1 MNGPKE
7 LAREGRSA
15 ATTTTPRIEVV
26 PAEARGIQGH
36 RAGLISRT
44 VANVVDLL
52 LVFVVVAAT
61 YIGWAGVKLLWQGQ
75 RSHAARAGV
84 RPRVRVLHAR
94 AHRVFHGVVGDIRPH
109 VRRPVD
115 GAGREPRGRTLGLG
129 LAAIRAVLCVA
140 FPVGLLWVGISRE
153 HRSVQDLILRTSVIH
168 DWLTYHTEPPADDDS
183 DDPLSSRVDVQPPVA
198 DEPHDGHAEPLSR
211 LDGE

>member
-1 MNGPKE
+1 MKVDP
-7 LAREGRSA
+7 A

-61 YIGWAGVKLLWQGQ
+61 YIGWAGIKLLWQG
-75 RSHAARAGV
+75 RRFTRPEPGFARAFVFFTLVHIVYFTVSWATSG
-84 RPRVRVLHAR
+84 RTYGDQLMGLRVVSRT
-94 AHRVFHGVVGDIRPH
+94 
-109 VRRPVD
+109 
-115 GAGREPRGRTLGLG
+115 GRTLGLG
-129 LAAIRAVLCVA
+129 MAAIRAVLCVA
-140 FPVGLLWVGISRE
+140 FPFGLLWVGISRE

-168 DWLTYHTEPPADDDS
+168 DWLIHHTELPAGRRLRRSARLPCRRSTLRRGRTRRWSCRTAPP
-183 DDPLSSRVDVQPPVA
+183 PRRRVRSA
-198 DEPHDGHAEPLSR
+198 R
-211 LDGE
+211 

>member
-1 MNGPKE
+1 MTVDP
-7 LAREGRSA
+7 
-15 ATTTTPRIEVV
+15 ATTTTTTAPRIEVV

-44 VANVVDLL
+44 VANIVDLL

-61 YIGWAGVKLLWQGQ
+61 YIGWAGIKLLWQGQ
-75 RSHAARAGV
+75 RFTRPEPGFARAFAFFTLVHIVYFTVWWATSG
-84 RPRVRVLHAR
+84 RTYGDQLMGLRVVSRT
-94 AHRVFHGVVGDIRPH
+94 
-109 VRRPVD
+109 
-115 GAGREPRGRTLGLG
+115 GRTLGLG
-129 LAAIRAVLCVA
+129 RTAIRAVLCVA
-140 FPVGLLWVGISRE
+140 FPFGLLWVGISRE
-153 HRSVQDLILRTSVIH
+153 HRSVQDLLLRTSVIH